1 MNSSD
6 SRYHLIFTIII
17 LSIIIA
23 AGVSILYPSSQ
34 PPPEGDLP
42 RSPAGPLQDIPD
54 GTPDDESFIV
64 RILWYDDLNQT
75 YSFQDYPQEER
86 PDIRG
91 YSIPDTPPAPGLK
104 AAMVRTLS
112 WDGTTERTLGT
123 EYLTGQEKVTSILN
137 GYTLRA
143 SKSVISPAP
152 VEARTPNPRE
162 NPAPG
167 SVLPRQG
174 TVCRNSDG
182 SYTAG
187 FGYLNRNEYPVLI
200 PVGPE
205 NKFTPGV
212 SGRGQ
217 PEVFKPGIHD
227 NAFSVTYPSDATNQ
241 VWTLMGR
248 QVSAGTVPAVTTTVY
263 VDPLT
268 GYAPLD
274 VRFSE
279 QSTGG
284 TPDNPLKKEWN
295 LGDGTKI
302 SDSQGFIH
310 RYENPGTYLVTH
322 TVQNHC
328 GMISDR
334 KELQVFRASFSWNPV
349 PHSQRA
355 IQFTDSSGGSP
366 EVWFWVFSDGYT
378 SWEQNPVHT
387 FPAPGEYQVGLTV
400 SGANGRGTVVGTVT
414 I

>member
-1 MNSSD
+1 MSSSE

-17 LSIIIA
+17 ISLIIA

-34 PPPEGDLP
+34 PQREDALP
-42 RSPAGPLQDIPD
+42 SLAGPSQELPD
-54 GTPDDESFIV
+54 GSPEDETFIV
-64 RILWYDDLNQT
+64 RILWFDDLNQT
-75 YSFQDYPQEER
+75 YSFQDYPQEGR
-86 PDIRG
+86 PDIRA
-91 YSIPDTPPAPGLK
+91 YSIPDTPPVPGLK
-104 AAMVRTLS
+104 AAMVRSLS
-112 WDGTTERTLGT
+112 WDGTTERTLDT
-123 EYLTGQEKVTSILN
+123 EYLTDQEKVTAILN

-143 SKSVISPAP
+143 SKSLVSPAP
-152 VEARTPNPRE
+152 VETRTPTPRE

-174 TVCRNSDG
+174 AVCRNSDG

-205 NKFTPGV
+205 NRFSPGV
-212 SGRGQ
+212 ADRGQ

-248 QVSAGTVPAVTTTVY
+248 QVSAGTVPAVTTMLKVE
-263 VDPLT
+263 PIT
-268 GYAPLD
+268 GYAPLE
-274 VRFSE
+274 VRVSE

-284 TPDNPLKKEWN
+284 TPDNPLVKEWN
-295 LGDGTKI
+295 LGDGTKKPAN
-302 SDSQGFIH
+302 QGFMH

-322 TVQNHC
+322 VVENHC
-328 GMISDR
+328 ALASDR
-334 KELQVFRASFSWNPV
+334 EEVQVFRASFSWNPV
-349 PHSQRA
+349 PDAPST
-355 IQFTDSSGGSP
+355 IQFTDTSGGSP

-378 SWEQNPVHT
+378 SWEKNPVHT
-387 FPAPGEYQVGLTV
+387 FPAPGDYQVGLTV
-400 SGANGRGTVVGTVT
+400 SGPNGRGTAVGTVT